1 VMLGRGAR
9 RAMSSVHLV
18 NCHRNS
24 KSIYLATGVDEPEGR
39 MIVEWLARRLG
50 IEAIR

>member
-1 VMLGRGAR
+1 MTDKNTPAIAFIGAYYFGD
-9 RAMSSVHLV
+9 
-18 NCHRNS
+18 
-24 KSIYLATGVDEPEGR
+24 IYLATGVDEPEGR